1 MTTMMN
7 NGAREMQNNVEK
19 YATELKH
26 SQDSLMLQYMPA
38 LRAMAFRLRERLPSS
53 IDINDL
59 ISIGTEEMIKLARR
73 YDSSINDSFWGYA
86 KMRVY
91 GSMLDYLRELDIVSR
106 SSRKLIKSIDR
117 EVSKYFNEH
126 EEEPSDEYLAEVLGE
141 EVKKIKEA
149 RIASDIYSVIPID
162 EQYNAIIADNI
173 VENVQ
178 KDELVSLI
186 KDILSSLTK
195 REQTIIQLYYF
206 EELSL
211 GEISEILNITSSR
224 ISQIHKEVIKK
235 IRNRLGDI
243 NG

>member
-1 MTTMMN
+1 
-7 NGAREMQNNVEK
+7 MQNNNIEK
-19 YATELKH
+19 YTAELKH
-26 SQDSLMLQYMPA
+26 SQDILMLQYMPA

-91 GSMLDYLRELDIVSR
+91 GSMLDYLRELDTVSR
-106 SSRKLIKSIDR
+106 SSRKLIKSIDK
-117 EVSKYFNEH
+117 EVSRYFNEF
-126 EEEPSDEYLAEVLGE
+126 EEEPSDEYLAEILGE
-141 EVKKIKEA
+141 DIKKIKEA

-162 EQYNAIIADNI
+162 EQYNAIIADNVI
-173 VENVQ
+173 ENVQ
-178 KDELVSLI
+178 KDELVSII
-186 KDILSSLTK
+186 KDILSTLGK
-195 REQTIIQLYYF
+195 REQTIIQMYYF
-206 EELSL
+206 DELSL
-211 GEISEILNITSSR
+211 SEISEILNITSSR

-235 IRNRLGDI
+235 IRNRLGDV

>member
-1 MTTMMN
+1 M
-7 NGAREMQNNVEK
+7 
-19 YATELKH
+19 
-26 SQDSLMLQYMPA
+26 
-38 LRAMAFRLRERLPSS
+38 
-53 IDINDL
+53 
-59 ISIGTEEMIKLARR
+59 
-73 YDSSINDSFWGYA
+73 
-86 KMRVY
+86 
-91 GSMLDYLRELDIVSR
+91 
-106 SSRKLIKSIDR
+106 
-117 EVSKYFNEH
+117 
-126 EEEPSDEYLAEVLGE
+126 
-141 EVKKIKEA
+141 
-149 RIASDIYSVIPID
+149 
-162 EQYNAIIADNI
+162 ADNV

>member
-1 MTTMMN
+1 
-7 NGAREMQNNVEK
+7 MQNNVEK
-19 YATELKH
+19 YTAELKH

-106 SSRKLIKSIDR
+106 SSRKLIKSIDK
-117 EVSKYFNEH
+117 EVSKYFNEN
-126 EEEPSDEYLAEVLGE
+126 EEEPTDEYLAEVLGE
-141 EVKKIKEA
+141 DVKKIKEA
-149 RIASDIYSVIPID
+149 RIASDIYTVIPID
-162 EQYNAIIADNI
+162 EQYNAIIADNV

-186 KDILSSLTK
+186 KDILASLTK

-243 NG
+243 DG

>member
-1 MTTMMN
+1 
-7 NGAREMQNNVEK
+7 MQNNVEK
-19 YATELKH
+19 YTAELKH

-106 SSRKLIKSIDR
+106 SSRKLIKSIDK

-126 EEEPSDEYLAEVLGE
+126 EEEPTDEYLAEVLGE
-141 EVKKIKEA
+141 DVKKIKEA

-162 EQYNAIIADNI
+162 EQYNAIIADNV

-178 KDELVSLI
+178 KDELVSLV
-186 KDILSSLTK
+186 KDILASLTK

-211 GEISEILNITSSR
+211 GAISEILNITSSR

>member
-1 MTTMMN
+1 MT
-7 NGAREMQNNVEK
+7 RIDVQNNVEK

-26 SQDSLMLQYMPA
+26 SQDFLMLQYMPA

-91 GSMLDYLRELDIVSR
+91 GSMLDYLRELDTVSR
-106 SSRKLIKSIDR
+106 SSRKLIKSIDK
-117 EVSKYFNEH
+117 EVSRYFNEN

-141 EVKKIKEA
+141 DVKKIKEA

-162 EQYNAIIADNI
+162 EQYNAIIADNVI
-173 VENVQ
+173 ENVQ
-178 KDELVSLI
+178 KDELVDII
-186 KDILSSLTK
+186 KDILSSLSK
-195 REQTIIQLYYF
+195 REQMIIQLYYF

>member
-1 MTTMMN
+1 
-7 NGAREMQNNVEK
+7 MQNNVEK

-126 EEEPSDEYLAEVLGE
+126 EEEPTDEYLAEILGE
-141 EVKKIKEA
+141 DVKKIKEA

-162 EQYNAIIADNI
+162 EQYNAIIADN
-173 VENVQ
+173 VMENVQ
-178 KDELVSLI
+178 QDELVSLI

>member
-1 MTTMMN
+1 
-7 NGAREMQNNVEK
+7 MQNNVEK

-126 EEEPSDEYLAEVLGE
+126 EEEPSDEYLAEILGE
-141 EVKKIKEA
+141 DVKKIKEA

-162 EQYNAIIADNI
+162 EQYNAIIADNV

-178 KDELVSLI
+178 QDELVSLI

>member
-1 MTTMMN
+1 MD
-7 NGAREMQNNVEK
+7 K
-19 YATELKH
+19 KPLDSYKTELKH

-86 KMRVY
+86 KTRVY
-91 GSMLDYLRELDIVSR
+91 GSMLDYLRELDVVSR
-106 SSRKLIKSIDR
+106 SNRRLIKLIDK

-141 EVKKIKEA
+141 DIKKIKDA
-149 RIASDIYSVIPID
+149 KIASDIYSLIPID
-162 EQYNAIIADNI
+162 EQYNAIEGDNI
-173 VENVQ
+173 IENVQ
-178 KDELVSLI
+178 KDELVDII
-186 KDILSSLTK
+186 KDILSTLSK

-211 GEISEILNITSSR
+211 NEISEVLNITSSR

-235 IRNRLGDI
+235 IRARLGNA

>member
-1 MTTMMN
+1 
-7 NGAREMQNNVEK
+7 MQNNVEK
-19 YATELKH
+19 YTAELKH

-106 SSRKLIKSIDR
+106 SSRKLIKSIDK

-126 EEEPSDEYLAEVLGE
+126 EEEPTDEYLAEVLGE
-141 EVKKIKEA
+141 DVKKIKEA
-149 RIASDIYSVIPID
+149 RIASDIYTVIPID
-162 EQYNAIIADNI
+162 EQYNAIIADNVI
-173 VENVQ
+173 ENVQ

-186 KDILSSLTK
+186 KDILASLTK

>member
-1 MTTMMN
+1 MMN
-7 NGAREMQNNVEK
+7 NVGHNMQNNVEK
-19 YATELKH
+19 YATELKYA
-26 SQDSLMLQYMPA
+26 QDSLMLQYMPA

-106 SSRKLIKSIDR
+106 SSRKLIKSIDK

-126 EEEPSDEYLAEVLGE
+126 EEEPSDEYLAQVLNE
-141 EVKKIKEA
+141 DIKKIKEA
-149 RIASDIYSVIPID
+149 RIASDIYTVVPID
-162 EQYNAIIADNI
+162 EQYNAIIADNV
-173 VENVQ
+173 VENIQ
-178 KDELVSLI
+178 KDELVDII

-206 EELSL
+206 DELSL

-235 IRNRLGDI
+235 IRNRIGDI

>member
-1 MTTMMN
+1 
-7 NGAREMQNNVEK
+7 MQNNVEK

-126 EEEPSDEYLAEVLGE
+126 EEEPSDEYLADILGE
-141 EVKKIKEA
+141 DVKKIKEA

-162 EQYNAIIADNI
+162 EQYNAIIADNV

-206 EELSL
+206 DELSL

>member
-1 MTTMMN
+1 M
-7 NGAREMQNNVEK
+7 RVEMQNNNIEK
-19 YATELKH
+19 YTAELKH
-26 SQDSLMLQYMPA
+26 SQDILMLQYMPA

-91 GSMLDYLRELDIVSR
+91 GSMLDYLRELDTVSR
-106 SSRKLIKSIDR
+106 SSRKLIKSIDK
-117 EVSKYFNEH
+117 EVSRYFNEF
-126 EEEPSDEYLAEVLGE
+126 EEEPSDEYLAEILGE
-141 EVKKIKEA
+141 DVKKIKEA

-162 EQYNAIIADNI
+162 EQYNAIIADNVI
-173 VENVQ
+173 ENVQ
-178 KDELVSLI
+178 KDELVSII
-186 KDILSSLTK
+186 KDILSTLGK
-195 REQTIIQLYYF
+195 REQTIIQMYYF
-206 EELSL
+206 DELSL
-211 GEISEILNITSSR
+211 SEISEILNITSSR

-235 IRNRLGDI
+235 IRNRLGDV

>member
-1 MTTMMN
+1 MD
-7 NGAREMQNNVEK
+7 K
-19 YATELKH
+19 KPLDSYKTELKH

-86 KMRVY
+86 KTRVY
-91 GSMLDYLRELDIVSR
+91 GSMLDYLRELDVVSR
-106 SSRKLIKSIDR
+106 SNRRLIKLIDK

-141 EVKKIKEA
+141 DIKKIKDA
-149 RIASDIYSVIPID
+149 KIASDIYSLIPID
-162 EQYNAIIADNI
+162 EQYNAIEGDNI
-173 VENVQ
+173 IENVQ
-178 KDELVSLI
+178 KDELVDII
-186 KDILSSLTK
+186 KDILSTLSK

-211 GEISEILNITSSR
+211 NEISEVLNITSSR

-235 IRNRLGDI
+235 IRARLGNT

>member
-1 MTTMMN
+1 MRNAKNT
-7 NGAREMQNNVEK
+7 AEK
-19 YATELKH
+19 YTSELKN
-26 SQDSLMLQYMPA
+26 SQDSLVLQYMPA

-91 GSMLDYLRELDIVSR
+91 GSMLDYLRELDIISR
-106 SSRKLIKSIDR
+106 SSRKLIKAIDK
-117 EVSKYFNEH
+117 EVSRYFNEN
-126 EEEPSDEYLAEVLGE
+126 EEEPTDEYLAEILGE
-141 EVKKIKEA
+141 DVRKIKEA

-162 EQYNAIIADNI
+162 EQYNAIIADNVI
-173 VENVQ
+173 ENLQ
-178 KDELVSLI
+178 KDELLSIVRGILGSL
-186 KDILSSLTK
+186 SR
-195 REQTIIQLYYF
+195 REQMIIQLYYDD
-206 EELSL
+206 ELSL

>member
-1 MTTMMN
+1 MD
-7 NGAREMQNNVEK
+7 K
-19 YATELKH
+19 KPLDSYKTELKH

-86 KMRVY
+86 KTRVY
-91 GSMLDYLRELDIVSR
+91 GSMLDYLRELDVVSR
-106 SSRKLIKSIDR
+106 SNRRLIKLIDK

-141 EVKKIKEA
+141 DIKKIKDA
-149 RIASDIYSVIPID
+149 KIASDIYSLIPID
-162 EQYNAIIADNI
+162 EQYNAIEGDNI
-173 VENVQ
+173 VENIQ
-178 KDELVSLI
+178 KDELVDII
-186 KDILSSLTK
+186 KDILSTLSK

-211 GEISEILNITSSR
+211 NEISEVLNITSSR

-235 IRNRLGDI
+235 IRARLGNA

>member
-1 MTTMMN
+1 
-7 NGAREMQNNVEK
+7 MQNNNIEK
-19 YATELKH
+19 YTTELKH

-141 EVKKIKEA
+141 DVKKIKEA

-162 EQYNAIIADNI
+162 EQYNAVIADNV

>member
-1 MTTMMN
+1 MDKKPL
-7 NGAREMQNNVEK
+7 EK
-19 YATELKH
+19 YTNELKH

-38 LRAMAFRLRERLPSS
+38 LRAIAFRLKERLPSS

-86 KMRVY
+86 KTRVY

-106 SSRKLIKSIDR
+106 SSRKLIKLIDK
-117 EVSKYFNEH
+117 EVSKYFNEY
-126 EEEPSDEYLAEVLGE
+126 EEEPSDEYLANILGE
-141 EVKKIKEA
+141 DIKKIKEA
-149 RIASDIYSVIPID
+149 RIASDIYSLIPID
-162 EQYNAIIADNI
+162 EQYNAIGGDNI
-173 VENVQ
+173 IEKLQ
-178 KDELVSLI
+178 KDELVDII
-186 KDILSSLTK
+186 KDVLSTLSK

-211 GEISEILNITSSR
+211 NEISNILNITSSR

-235 IRNRLGDI
+235 IRSRVGNI

>member
-1 MTTMMN
+1 M
-7 NGAREMQNNVEK
+7 GLEKMQNNVEK

-26 SQDSLMLQYMPA
+26 AQDSLMLQYMPA

-91 GSMLDYLRELDIVSR
+91 GSMLDYLRELDVVSR

-117 EVSKYFNEH
+117 EVSKYFNEF
-126 EEEPSDEYLAEVLGE
+126 EEEPSDEYLAKILGE
-141 EVKKIKEA
+141 DVKKIKEA

-162 EQYNAIIADNI
+162 EQYNAIIADN
-173 VENVQ
+173 VMENVQ
-178 KDELVSLI
+178 QDELVSLI

-235 IRNRLGDI
+235 IRNRLGDV

>member
-1 MTTMMN
+1 
-7 NGAREMQNNVEK
+7 MQNNVEK
-19 YATELKH
+19 YTAELKH

-106 SSRKLIKSIDR
+106 SSRKLIKSIDK

-126 EEEPSDEYLAEVLGE
+126 EEEHTDEYLAEVLGE
-141 EVKKIKEA
+141 DVKKIKEA
-149 RIASDIYSVIPID
+149 RIASDIYTVIPID
-162 EQYNAIIADNI
+162 EQYNAIIADNVI
-173 VENVQ
+173 ENVQ

>member
-1 MTTMMN
+1 
-7 NGAREMQNNVEK
+7 MQNNVEK
-19 YATELKH
+19 YTAELKH

-106 SSRKLIKSIDR
+106 SSRKLIKSIDK
-117 EVSKYFNEH
+117 EVSKYFNEN
-126 EEEPSDEYLAEVLGE
+126 EEEPTDEYLAEVLGE
-141 EVKKIKEA
+141 DVKKIKEA

-162 EQYNAIIADNI
+162 EQYNAIIADNV

-178 KDELVSLI
+178 KDELVSLV
-186 KDILSSLTK
+186 KDILASLTK

>member
-1 MTTMMN
+1 
-7 NGAREMQNNVEK
+7 MQNNIEK
-19 YATELKH
+19 YTAELKH
-26 SQDSLMLQYMPA
+26 SQDFLMLQYMPA

-106 SSRKLIKSIDR
+106 SSRKLIKSIDK
-117 EVSKYFNEH
+117 EVSKYFNEN
-126 EEEPSDEYLAEVLGE
+126 EEEPTDEYLAEVLGE
-141 EVKKIKEA
+141 DVKKIKEA
-149 RIASDIYSVIPID
+149 RIASDIYTVIPID
-162 EQYNAIIADNI
+162 EQYNAIIADNV
-173 VENVQ
+173 VENIQ
-178 KDELVSLI
+178 KDELVGI
-186 KDILSSLTK
+186 IQNILSTLGK
-195 REQTIIQLYYF
+195 REQMIIQMYYF
-206 EELSL
+206 DELSL
-211 GEISEILNITSSR
+211 GEISEILHITSSR

-243 NG
+243 DG